1 MLTKQSAA
9 ILCALKKH
17 VHMTTTA
24 LQKEVGDTLPKYT
37 RDKTGRLEN
46 AGFVQKSKVGINS
59 DRVIFSITPL
69 GMVEIDRY
77 LKIYDE
83 PEAVVPKKYPKY
95 EKEKYVKV
103 EPKENV
109 ALPRQIGKM
118 SGVYVPPS
126 AYYRNDGHKNLKSLG
141 F

>member
-1 MLTKQSAA
+1 MPTKQSAA

-17 VHMTTTA
+17 VRMTATE

-37 RDKTGRLEN
+37 RDKTYRLEN
-46 AGFVQKSKVGINS
+46 AGFVKKSKVGINS

-69 GMVEIDRY
+69 GVAEIDRY

-83 PEAVVPKKYPKY
+83 PETGSPKKCPKR

-103 EPKENV
+103 EREENV